1 MAVSE
6 TTTGCKR
13 PLSALAFI
21 TAQAFKKTALT
32 FIKAAQALLKAAQAV
47 PTRSSCFIRSSCFTR
62 SGCFNS
68 LKLFLKFLN
77 PSPESPSPRIEETCA
92 ARRLSRSYS
101 DSTQTICPLKWTA
114 LLMVA
119 SHCSARR
126 AATTLR
132 PSSTIDQ
139 GFGKPVTK
147 TTSPKVTECAR
158 YRICKCARSCHHSF
172 GAGRS
177 PVICSC
183 SV

>member
-1 MAVSE
+1 M
-6 TTTGCKR
+6 
-13 PLSALAFI
+13 
-21 TAQAFKKTALT
+21 TAQAFKKTAQV
-32 FIKAAQALLKAAQAV
+32 FIKAAQTLLKAAQALLKAAQALLKAAQALLKAAQAV
-47 PTRSSCFIRSSCFTR
+47 PTRSSCF
-62 SGCFNS
+62 NS
-68 LKLFLKFLN
+68 LKLFYPLKLSLKFLN
-77 PSPESPSPRIEETCA
+77 PSPENASPRLEETCA

-119 SHCSARR
+119 SHWDARR